1 MSQADR
7 SPRSIPARP
16 SDLIP
21 APAMPAPPEVD
32 EALFEPSGANPRK
45 LSARLVWRALR
56 RHWWQALLLW
66 LVSSTALMALA
77 YFKVKPTYDAFSTI
91 KVDPGDRGLFRE
103 NSTMIDFE
111 VFKETQVKRVTNPN
125 VINTALAAHP
135 ELLRLPRLALAQDAE
150 AEIRKSLS
158 VMVIP
163 KTNLIQVSMS
173 SESSN
178 EAASIVNAVIEAYLK
193 VALDA
198 TEEETEKRCR
208 RLREVKEERTVAVR
222 QKRDAIATLVKRIG
236 TVDSSQARDR
246 NSVTIEQY
254 SVLTHQ
260 LLQTDLELVEAQA
273 WLEQLQGEPAGPAQG
288 NPSDP
293 DAEMI
298 AAFYATPQAAEIRA
312 RLDQAREGL
321 AKTDRIVRDVS
332 DPARTAAQKKVDDCQ
347 RQLDNL
353 WTKMRPALA
362 KAGREGGGREAELH
376 TAEVKI
382 AGLKTRLAQLNDRLE
397 KLNIQTKSAG
407 ADELTLEFARQDMN
421 RAEAV
426 LDTVTKSLDQV
437 EFEAK
442 DPVARFRQEYKAK
455 ASNSPYANHRAK
467 VMAAAPVGMFLGVL
481 GLLVLVELHAG
492 RVHDPEEL
500 PNRLRLHVLG
510 VVPPLPKPRPT
521 SGELSTRDQA
531 RSRRDLDQF
540 IQSLDHLRVAICSGR
555 DAWGRPRRS
564 IIITSACSS
573 EGKTTL
579 AAQLAERCVNAGLL
593 TLLIDGDIRNPT
605 LSRMF
610 DLPTSRGLVNVLRG
624 EAMAEEA
631 ISVIG
636 GAGGF
641 HFLPAGSPRV
651 DPSRLLHGERLSKL
665 LASAKES
672 FDMVIVDCPPILP
685 VPDALTIGRWV
696 DGAVLAVRFDNS
708 RYPLV
713 ERANRRLAAVGV
725 PVIGAVIN
733 GVRGSE
739 GAYYGSYYP
748 SYGSLDD
755 PEVES
760 AYEA

>member
-1 MSQADR
+1 MSQTDR

-21 APAMPAPPEVD
+21 VAASPAPHET
-32 EALFEPSGANPRK
+32 EGPSFDPPSSNSRK
-45 LSARLVWRALR
+45 LSARLIWRALR
-56 RHWWQALLLW
+56 RHWWQALLVW
-66 LVSSTALMALA
+66 LVTSSALMILA
-77 YFKVKPTYDAFSTI
+77 YYKVKPTYDAFSTI

-103 NSTMIDFE
+103 NSSMIDFE

-135 ELLRLPRLALAQDAE
+135 DLLHLPRLALAQDAE

-173 SESSN
+173 SESAT

-198 TEEETEKRCR
+198 NEEETEKRCR
-208 RLREVKEERTVAVR
+208 RLREVKEERTIAVR
-222 QKRDAIATLVKRIG
+222 QKRDAIALLVKRIG
-236 TVDSSQARDR
+236 TVDSNQARDR

-273 WLEQLQGEPAGPAQG
+273 WLDQLQSEPGGSASS

-293 DAEMI
+293 EAEMV
-298 AAFYATPQAAEIRA
+298 AAFYSTPQVAEVRGRMDKAKESLAAA
-312 RLDQAREGL
+312 
-321 AKTDRIVRDVS
+321 DRIVRSPS

-347 RQLDNL
+347 KQLDIL
-353 WTKMRPALA
+353 WTKMKPILA
-362 KAGREGGGREAELH
+362 KANRAGASHEAELH
-376 TAEVKI
+376 AAELKI
-382 AGLKTRLAQLNDRLE
+382 TGLKTRLVQLNERLE

-407 ADELTLEFARQDMN
+407 ADELTLEFARQDLN

-426 LDTVTKSLDQV
+426 LDTVTRSLDQV

-455 ASNSPYANHRAK
+455 ASNSPYANHRVK
-467 VMAAAPVGMFLGVL
+467 VMAATPVGMFLGVL
-481 GLLVLVELHAG
+481 GMLVLAELRAG

-500 PNRLRLHVLG
+500 PNRLQLHVLG

-521 SGELSTRDQA
+521 SGELSTRDEA

-555 DAWGRPRRS
+555 DAWGRQRRS

-593 TLLIDGDIRNPT
+593 TLLIDADIRNPT

-651 DPSRLLHGERLSKL
+651 DPSRLLHGDRLSKL

-672 FDMVIVDCPPILP
+672 FDMVIVDCPPVLP

-725 PVIGAVIN
+725 PVIGAVLN
-733 GVRGSE
+733 GVRGAE

-748 SYGSLDD
+748 SYGSTDD
-755 PEVES
+755 PEDDP
-760 AYEA
+760 AFNA